1 MALFVR
7 SLVVVAL
14 AIFVGGC
21 AGKKVVSEV
30 PRQPTPEV
38 SEKEP
43 IDAKSIV
50 PEFETPQEHQARLK
64 EIAEIEEEGR
74 NRLEKQIKETRETSA
89 QRRERLEALKEAE
102 LEGIVHKPTFEER
115 QILARAQQIE
125 VEEARKKAQKAKQ
138 RGDTPAIRQARREA
152 AKLTKQQEEVAKV
165 TADAIRDA
173 RLTGCDPAT
182 VGIRALDQRFDP
194 FAVFP
199 STLRLRILNQ
209 GSAPL
214 FVDTSFR
221 GYGDL
226 VMNLCGGGAVS
237 VTFKL
242 NSWEPTQQ
250 VPLTFWTKLP
260 NGRVVSEMR
269 YFFLQKSYQQQ
280 WIWNEVVNVNLDNR

>member
-7 SLVVVAL
+7 SLVVVAF
-14 AIFVGGC
+14 AIFVGAC

-30 PRQPTPEV
+30 PKQPNPEV
-38 SEKEP
+38 SYGSP
-43 IDAKSIV
+43 N
-50 PEFETPQEHQARLK
+50 FETPEEHKARQK

-89 QRRERLEALKEAE
+89 QRRERLEGLKEAE
-102 LEGIVHKPTFEER
+102 LEGMVYKPSFEEN
-115 QILARAQQIE
+115 QIYARAQEIE
-125 VEEARKKAQKAKQ
+125 LEQARKKAQKAKQ

-152 AKLTKQQEEVAKV
+152 AKLAKQQEEVAKV
-165 TADAIRDA
+165 TAEAIRDA

-194 FAVFP
+194 FAIFP

-209 GSAPL
+209 GSNPL

-260 NGRVVSEMR
+260 NGRVVTEMR

-280 WIWNEVVNVNLDNR
+280 FVWNEVVNVNLDNR